1 MKIRVIKKGL
11 PKAQYQNSQIKPN
24 NAPASIIGN
33 PFFNISQTA
42 QMFPNTLPLL
52 SNPKNSPWINYNLQ
66 SAPVNP
72 QQQAPMF
79 SVNYQGT
86 PVTGKTPD
94 IVPLMKFNNRYVS
107 EPALMAAGKKGYDLT
122 QDWMNPKGTTSR
134 RDMKAYV
141 NEFNDEYDTKLRLP
155 TIGPKGEKLANKVSD
170 WSDALLATGAV
181 VDYFAQDKKIN
192 DANKTFRRN
201 QFDETVLSPQF
212 SGNYNVNT
220 GRFRDDVTRKPN
232 EGMFQMGGEE
242 NFANTSNMIKIR
254 ITGKPENLE
263 FAYGGQS
270 GYGLDLH
277 QDARYRDMPQ
287 SKADS
292 VSNTI
297 QEVPRYAA
305 NIEAEKGETV
315 YGDIDGDGGLEHMKI
330 GGKRHSQGGTPL
342 NVPEGS
348 FIFSDTKKMKIK
360 DPSVLTMFGK
370 SYKAG
375 GYTPAQ
381 IAKQYNINKYK
392 AISED
397 PNADPMSKLTAQ
409 LMISNYRKK
418 LASLATIQEEMKGFP
433 QGIPKVAEGAQDQM
447 AIAAYGGS
455 LPKYQTQGQVTV
467 PPNKE
472 IIDQTFSPKTLSELD
487 DPEFVKYKQ
496 LIDKYNTKLRKD
508 ASVINSMSQEDAKEF
523 ARLSSKFGFNRK
535 DAQGNQAF
543 RVIQGSTPGMTFTSS
558 KGKKAGFFGG
568 YSPEMYERRV
578 VEDVLGA
585 DAVKNMNELDIR
597 KEYFKELGVDVS
609 NLSEDQLKNKK
620 SLYANKNFFEKQ
632 FYPKFAEKFKSAD
645 YRTQLGDD
653 MMIGAEHYDSYR
665 NKVKPV
671 IPGAKTIP
679 GFTCTGRDPQT
690 NLPTIVRGEY
700 ADEAARSAAG
710 AVSSSTE
717 AALQCPDTVI
727 PGKIPPGETPTPDKP
742 GFLTPD
748 KLSLL
753 TAGLI
758 PPQAYV
764 PSVAEL
770 PYRQGDLVLEDWLSK
785 AQQRQQTYNTSAN
798 TLGQYQPGTAL
809 ASNLSFL
816 QGQTGEGVSQD
827 IAQVDSRNVDRAN
840 QFMAQELQRKS
851 MNDMYNTN
859 ARDKRYEGLVTTKQ
873 NLDNA
878 RRKYLSGI
886 TKATNNMW
894 ANRMYLDMV
903 NKVNP
908 IYNVDPRSGLS
919 FFKQGYDPTKL
930 GSASAS
936 APGNMDWASISK
948 GYTAAKSSF
957 PDLTVEQYMNR
968 TVPKVSYSDTDGD
981 GYANSS
987 RSNMPSM
994 YMQGLVRMYGG
1005 QIGPWTKK
1013 KKK

>member
-1 MKIRVIKKGL
+1 MKVRVIKKGL
-11 PKAQYQNSQIKPN
+11 PKAQYQNSQITSTLAPN
-24 NAPASIIGN
+24 TRGVGLGSLTGAVGNVFNNPNYAWMNFNTQAPA
-33 PFFNISQTA
+33 
-42 QMFPNTLPLL
+42 MFPKPQPT
-52 SNPKNSPWINYNLQ
+52 Y
-66 SAPVNP
+66 AVN
-72 QQQAPMF
+72 
-79 SVNYQGT
+79 NQGT
-86 PVTGKTPD
+86 PVTEKPAKRFWHSEWDDEGFDTDPAS
-94 IVPLMKFNNRYVS
+94 PLYGQSQGVS
-107 EPALMAAGKKGYDLT
+107 STLTTNKKKPLFSPGVVKAA
-122 QDWMNPKGTTSR
+122 N
-134 RDMKAYV
+134 
-141 NEFNDEYDTKLRLP
+141 
-155 TIGPKGEKLANKVSD
+155 TISD
-170 WSDALLATGAV
+170 VTDALQVTGAV
-181 VDYFAQDKKIN
+181 IDYFGQDKKIK
-192 DANKTFRRN
+192 DARDSFRRS
-201 QFDETVLSPQF
+201 QFDETALSPQF
-212 SGNYNVNT
+212 RGNYNINT

-270 GYGLDLH
+270 GYGLDLG
-277 QDARYRDMPQ
+277 QRRLYTEMPE

-315 YGDIDGDGGLEHMKI
+315 YGDIDGDGGLEHMNI

-348 FIFSDTKKMKIK
+348 FIFSDTAKMKIK

-381 IAKQYNINKYK
+381 IAKQYDINKYK

-397 PNADPMSKLTAQ
+397 PTSDPMSKLTAQ
-409 LMISNYRKK
+409 LMLSNYRKK
-418 LASLATIQEEMKGFP
+418 LSALATIQEEMKGFP
-433 QGIPKVAEGAQDQM
+433 QGIPKVAKGVQDEM
-447 AIAAYGGS
+447 PIAAYGGS
-455 LPKYQTQGQVTV
+455 LPKYQTQGQVVV
-467 PPNKE
+467 PAVNE
-472 IIDQTFSPKTLSELD
+472 IIDQTLSPKTLADLS
-487 DPEFVKYKQ
+487 DPEFAKYQ
-496 LIDKYNTKLRKD
+496 ELINKYNTKLRKD
-508 ASVINSMSQEDAKEF
+508 ASLINTMSQEDAKEF
-523 ARLSSKFGFNRK
+523 ARLSGKFGFSRK
-535 DAQGNQAF
+535 DAQGNQTF
-543 RVIQGSTPGMTFTSS
+543 RVVQGSTPGLTFTSS

-578 VEDVLGA
+578 VEDVLGE

-597 KEYFKELGVDVS
+597 KAYFKELGVDVS
-609 NLSEDQLKNKK
+609 NLTEDQLKNKK

-632 FYPKFAEKFKSAD
+632 FYPKFAERFKSDD

-653 MMIGAEHYDSYR
+653 MMIGAEHYDSFR
-665 NKVKPV
+665 SKPKV
-671 IPGAKTIP
+671 IPNQIP
-679 GFTCTGRDPQT
+679 GFKCTGRDPQT
-690 NLPTIVRGEY
+690 NLPVIVPGQY
-700 ADEAARSAAG
+700 ANEAERSAAG
-710 AVSSSTE
+710 AVSSKEE
-717 AALQCPDTVI
+717 AALQCPNNVI
-727 PGKIPPGETPTPDKP
+727 PEKIPTGEKPVEQKP

-785 AQQRQQTYNTSAN
+785 AQQRQQGFNIAAN

-816 QGQTGEGVSQD
+816 AGQTGEGVAQD
-827 IAQVDSRNVDRAN
+827 IAQTDSRNVDRAN

-851 MNDMYNTN
+851 MNDIYNTS
-859 ARDKRYEGLVTTKQ
+859 ARDRRYEGLVTTKQ

-894 ANRMYLDMV
+894 ANRMYLDMI

-919 FFKQGYDPTKL
+919 FYKQGYGTDKFTSS
-930 GSASAS
+930 GSGA
-936 APGNMDWASISK
+936 GNMDWASISK
-948 GYTAAKSSF
+948 GYNAAKKDF

-968 TVPKVSYSDTDGD
+968 TVPKVSYSDSDGD
-981 GYANSS
+981 GVANSV
-987 RSNMPSM
+987 RSNMPNM
-994 YMQGLVRMYGG
+994 YMQALKMYGG

-1013 KKK
+1013 KK